1 MQAVKYK
8 RKLKRKPLLQELK
21 TTWPLY
27 VMFAFPA
34 IWFVIF
40 SYIPMAGL
48 LMSFTEY
55 EPGSG
60 IVGFFTGE
68 WVGLKYFKQ
77 FFTSYYAWPIIRNT
91 VVISLLDILVNFFA
105 PILLAL
111 LFNELKSKVFK
122 KTAQSITYLPKFISM
137 VVIISILRQVLE
149 YPSGFLN
156 SIISAFGGN
165 PKYFLG
171 DPKYFYTIITLLNTW
186 ATIGWSSII
195 YVSAI
200 SALPPDVYEAC
211 KIDGGGRFRLM
222 WHVTLPGIRNTIVTM
237 FILRMGNIL
246 TVGLEPVLLLTG
258 DSSVL
263 YEKAEVLSLHIY
275 NYGMRNMDYSYAAA
289 VGLLQ
294 SVFGLIMVLITN
306 AISRKAADYGL
317 W

>member
-1 MQAVKYK
+1 MSVTK
-8 RKLKRKPLLQELK
+8 RKAKRQPFLRELK

-27 VMFAFPA
+27 VMFALPA
-34 IWFVIF
+34 IWFILF
-40 SYIPMAGL
+40 SYLPMLGIF
-48 LMSFTEY
+48 MSFAEY

-60 IVGFFTGE
+60 IVGFLTGE
-68 WVGLKYFKQ
+68 WVGFKHFKR
-77 FFTSYYAWPIIRNT
+77 FFTSYYAWNIIRNT
-91 VVISLLDILVNFFA
+91 VVISLLDIAVNFFA
-105 PILLAL
+105 PIVLAL
-111 LFNELKSKVFK
+111 LLNELRCKAFK

-149 YPSGFLN
+149 YPGGFLN
-156 SIISAFGGN
+156 SIVTAFGGE

-171 DPKYFYTIITLLNTW
+171 DSKYFYVIITLLNTW

-200 SALPPDVYEAC
+200 STLPPDVYEAC
-211 KIDGGGRFRLM
+211 KIDGGGRFRQM
-222 WHVTLPGIRNTIVTM
+222 WNVTLPGIRNTIVTM
-237 FILRMGNIL
+237 FILRMGTIL

-258 DSSVL
+258 DSTVL
-263 YEKAEVLSLHIY
+263 YETAEVLSLHIF

-294 SVFGLIMVLITN
+294 SVFGLVMVLITN
-306 AISRKAADYGL
+306 AISRKTADYGL